1 MPEAEREWVETKL
14 KEGAARRPSV
24 AGFTVYDRSDL
35 APVGTTALMGID
47 HRDRTA
53 EFGISVGDRRGRG
66 LGTDAA
72 RLTLDWA
79 FTVLSLHNV
88 VLRALDWNQQALAS
102 VRRAGF
108 RELGRR
114 REAVLS
120 GGRLC
125 DEVSMDVLASE
136 FTGSVLA
143 PARDRRAGRA
153 PPVPRATD
161 GSALG
166 ARRDG
171 GVGVVGEHAVDAEAK
186 NAGTRRTRCRRRSGR
201 SRGAAAAGTGSR
213 CGTCRRAR

>member
-1 MPEAEREWVETKL
+1 
-14 KEGAARRPSV
+14 
-24 AGFTVYDRSDL
+24 
-35 APVGTTALMGID
+35 MGID

-53 EFGISVGDRRGRG
+53 EFGISMGDRRGQG

-88 VLRALDWNQQALAS
+88 VLRALDWNHQALAS
-102 VRRAGF
+102 YRRAGF

-125 DEVSMDVLASE
+125 DEVYMDVLASE

-143 PARDRRAGRA
+143 PR
-153 PPVPRATD
+153 
-161 GSALG
+161 
-166 ARRDG
+166 
-171 GVGVVGEHAVDAEAK
+171 
-186 NAGTRRTRCRRRSGR
+186 
-201 SRGAAAAGTGSR
+201 GTGAPD
-213 CGTCRRAR
+213 GATGPAGD

>member
-1 MPEAEREWVETKL
+1 MSDEPDLLAVGERVALGPLRMDLAGHYARWINQTEVKDGTGALGIMTPEAEREWVETKM
-14 KEGAARRPSV
+14 KEGAARRPAV
-24 AGFTVYDRSDL
+24 ASFTVYVRSDL

-53 EFGISVGDRRGRG
+53 EFGISMGDRRGQG
-66 LGTDAA
+66 LGTEAA

-102 VRRAGF
+102 YRRAGF

-125 DEVSMDVLASE
+125 DEVYMDVLASE

-143 PARDRRAGRA
+143 PR
-153 PPVPRATD
+153 
-161 GSALG
+161 
-166 ARRDG
+166 
-171 GVGVVGEHAVDAEAK
+171 
-186 NAGTRRTRCRRRSGR
+186 
-201 SRGAAAAGTGSR
+201 GTGAPD
-213 CGTCRRAR
+213 GATGPAGD

>member
-1 MPEAEREWVETKL
+1 LSDEPDLLAVGERVALGPLRADLAADYARWVNQTHVKRGTGALGLMTPEAERDWVQERV

-53 EFGISVGDRRGRG
+53 EFGISMGDRRGQG

-72 RLTLDWA
+72 RLTLDWG

-88 VLRALDWNQQALAS
+88 LLRALDWNVPALAS
-102 VRRAGF
+102 YRRAGF

-120 GGRLC
+120 DGRLC
-125 DEVSMDVLASE
+125 DEVYMDALASE

-143 PARDRRAGRA
+143 PGAG
-153 PPVPRATD
+153 
-161 GSALG
+161 G
-166 ARRDG
+166 
-171 GVGVVGEHAVDAEAK
+171 
-186 NAGTRRTRCRRRSGR
+186 
-201 SRGAAAAGTGSR
+201 
-213 CGTCRRAR
+213 